1 MIDASFST
9 PDRPFVKASWRPW
22 FHSYTQAHDRGVQW
36 KGLRPSQVI
45 FLIASCRSRKGS
57 VFFAI
62 SAPVV
67 DSVASPF

>member
-1 MIDASFST
+1 MERAKT
-9 PDRPFVKASWRPW
+9 K
-22 FHSYTQAHDRGVQW
+22 
-36 KGLRPSQVI
+36 PSV